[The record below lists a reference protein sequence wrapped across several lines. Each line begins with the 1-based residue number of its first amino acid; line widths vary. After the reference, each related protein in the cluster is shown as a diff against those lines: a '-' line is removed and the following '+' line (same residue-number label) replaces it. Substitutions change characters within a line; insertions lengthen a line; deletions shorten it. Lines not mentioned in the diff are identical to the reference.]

1 MKISLGIDQIYKS
14 IPDNYVEVV
23 KVLFYD
29 FLSSGRRNYS
39 KVIPL
44 LHDDEPNVRQEINFF
59 SISRN
64 FVKIYI

>member
-1 MKISLGIDQIYKS
+1 MKIGLGIDQIYKS

-29 FLSSGRRNYS
+29 FLSSGRRNCS

-59 SISRN
+59 FN
-64 FVKIYI
+64 LKKFY